1 MCVQR
6 LNVVSLCFEI
16 QQCHQ
21 HGRPLRT
28 QHFTQGKLLPYKRPA
43 AVAPTDT
50 LKDRQNK
57 TLGGNR
63 SAQEHEMDEMKP
75 LCQSQKGYKVTIV
88 TNSIKLQVD

>member
-1 MCVQR
+1 MPSTWKTSQNSAFHTVQAA
-6 LNVVSLCFEI
+6 S
-16 QQCHQ
+16 
-21 HGRPLRT
+21 
-28 QHFTQGKLLPYKRPA
+28 PYKRPA

-50 LKDRQNK
+50 VQDRQNK

-63 SAQEHEMDEMKP
+63 STQEHETDEMKP